1 MEKIEAAWKKDQ
13 TERNGRW
20 GDIQDY
26 RNMLEPD
33 SVVDMIIMGIFVW
46 ISNTM
51 NIIHLKYV
59 SMLDSSEPVT
69 RSDTKFKCMQP
80 NQLIIR
86 SCYWVAG
93 YNHHQGFTV
102 R

>member
-33 SVVDMIIMGIFVW
+33 SVVDMIIMGIFV
-46 ISNTM
+46 
-51 NIIHLKYV
+51 
-59 SMLDSSEPVT
+59 
-69 RSDTKFKCMQP
+69 
-80 NQLIIR
+80 
-86 SCYWVAG
+86 
-93 YNHHQGFTV
+93 
-102 R
+102 